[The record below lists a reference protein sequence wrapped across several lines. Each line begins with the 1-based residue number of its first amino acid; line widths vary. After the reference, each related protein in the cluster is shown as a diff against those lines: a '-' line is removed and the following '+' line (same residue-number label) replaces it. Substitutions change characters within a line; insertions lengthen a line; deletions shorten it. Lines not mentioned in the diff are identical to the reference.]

1 MHSQAS
7 AQDLEP
13 RNGWVT
19 LRPDNTLL
27 MALGKQ
33 GPTRLTAEDLR
44 LRSLEQ
50 HDQFWKVG
58 GSNQFWCSGAEI
70 LRPVRMSASR
80 AVLHMAVDRVRQLQ
94 RGTACGMKSRNA

>member
-1 MHSQAS
+1 MLTRPSRLQPEGPAYSGEPASAEAVQAVQSQAS
-7 AQDLEP
+7 PQDLEP

-33 GPTRLTAEDLR
+33 GPVRLTAEDLR
-44 LRSLEQ
+44 MRSLEQ

-58 GSNQFWCSGAEI
+58 MVTIG
-70 LRPVRMSASR
+70 R
-80 AVLHMAVDRVRQLQ
+80 
-94 RGTACGMKSRNA
+94 